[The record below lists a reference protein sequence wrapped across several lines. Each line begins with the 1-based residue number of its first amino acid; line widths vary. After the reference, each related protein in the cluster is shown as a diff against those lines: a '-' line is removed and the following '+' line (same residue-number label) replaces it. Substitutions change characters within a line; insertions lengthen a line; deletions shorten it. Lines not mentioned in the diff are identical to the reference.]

1 MPLKTRGCVMTSLS
15 RDINDTARAF
25 CSTKNELLVVM
36 ALTNQTIGYGKIGDP
51 LTDKRLAKI
60 TGIRL
65 DRLRPAINAVIEK
78 GLFDR
83 KPHKRFGHEYSIGA
97 DFLQAYPDKVYTPS
111 ISQNSQKKSISEKQ
125 NPISRNNTDLTQMGK
140 P

>member
-1 MPLKTRGCVMTSLS
+1 MTSLS

-36 ALTNQTIGYGKIGDP
+36 ALTNQTIGYGKISDP

-65 DRLRPAINAVIEK
+65 DRLRPAINY
-78 GLFDR
+78 DPQSTR
-83 KPHKRFGHEYSIGA
+83 
-97 DFLQAYPDKVYTPS
+97 
-111 ISQNSQKKSISEKQ
+111 
-125 NPISRNNTDLTQMGK
+125 
-140 P
+140 